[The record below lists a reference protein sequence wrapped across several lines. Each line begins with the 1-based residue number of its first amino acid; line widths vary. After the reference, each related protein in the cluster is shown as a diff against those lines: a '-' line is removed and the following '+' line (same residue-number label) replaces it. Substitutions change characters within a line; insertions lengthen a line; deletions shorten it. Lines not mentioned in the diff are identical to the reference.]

1 MKQIPYGVT
10 DFIAIQKENK
20 YFIDKTKYIPELEK
34 AGNFLIFLRPR
45 RFGKTMLLAMLDAY
59 YNVLY
64 KDMFGELFERSTYI
78 GLYTTK
84 ERSSYYVLKLNFS
97 EVSTIDVIDSL
108 IHYMQESFKVFISNY
123 KLDIE
128 IQPTPLQ
135 TLNNILT
142 YFRIYTDKKLYI
154 LIDEY
159 DHFSNRLLIKD
170 KSEYSKVIT
179 SKSSPYK
186 EFFTILKGGA
196 SGNNAPIKR
205 MFITGVTPM
214 TMYDVTSGF
223 NIGENVSLNKNLNN
237 LTSIDED
244 ELEKLLT
251 HFEIDFKY
259 KALLKEWYNNYQFSP
274 NVDYKVYNT
283 DMILYFIKQFK
294 KENQPPKE
302 LIDINVRSDYSS
314 LRELIYTNK
323 KLNGNF
329 ETLQLLL
336 SKNKIEVE
344 NLVQDFSAL
353 NLVDSN
359 NFKSLLFYLGLITIK
374 EQRLN
379 LTLNIPNE
387 TIKRI
392 DIDYI
397 NSSLHL
403 EDIFSIR
410 VDRLGE
416 KLSDFAQYGD
426 LEVFNFLAKEIKEAS
441 SLRDYIKG
449 EHHIKAMYLTYLS
462 LTNYFVVKTE
472 AELNKGFADLFIK
485 PLNPFVDYFA
495 LVELKYINRSENNYK
510 EKIPQLITQAKEQL
524 NTYEKDEMVQEF
536 VKDSKKLVKIVMVF
550 YGWELLE
557 IVVV

>member
-34 AGNFLIFLRPR
+34 SGNFLTFLRPR
-45 RFGKTMLLAMLDAY
+45 RFGKTLLLAVLDAY
-59 YNVLY
+59 YNSLY
-64 KDMFGELFERSTYI
+64 KDIFDEIFGDTFIATHK
-78 GLYTTK
+78 TK
-84 ERSSYYVLKLNFS
+84 EASSYAVLKFNFS
-97 EVSTIDVIDSL
+97 DVSILDNVED
-108 IHYMQESFKVFISNY
+108 SFKHSLYIKTSNFIEMYNIPI
-123 KLDIE
+123 KINENPNENLK
-128 IQPTPLQ
+128 
-135 TLNNILT
+135 NILG
-142 YFRIYTDKKLYI
+142 YFEKYSDKKLYI

-159 DHFSNRLLIKD
+159 DHFANRLLIQN
-170 KSEYSKVIT
+170 KSKYSKTIT
-179 SKSSPYK
+179 AKSSPYK

-223 NIGENVSLNKNLNN
+223 NIGENISLNKNLNN

-244 ELEKLLT
+244 ELEKLLKYY
-251 HFEIDFKY
+251 EIPSSY

-283 DMILYFIKQFK
+283 DMVLYFIKQFK
-294 KENQPPKE
+294 KENQAPKE

-353 NLVDSN
+353 NLVDAN

-374 EQRLN
+374 EQKLN

-410 VDRLGE
+410 ADRLGE

-495 LVELKYINRSENNYK
+495 LVELKYINRSEKNYK
-510 EKIPQLITQAKEQL
+510 EKIPQLIKQAKEQL

-536 VKDSKKLVKIVMVF
+536 VKDGKKLVKIVMVF

-557 IVVV
+557 IVI